1 MNEWV
6 NISNNKVIVRVI
18 HDCWESSKGYLCVAN
33 AAIDKVQRGMDQ
45 GDGGKENT
53 IDLTLIFGREPE
65 EDEGPLAAQENR
77 ECTGPGKGRSKK
89 WMLVDEIREEVDL
102 IWFLG

>member
-1 MNEWV
+1 MNGLISVTIKSLFEWFTIV
-6 NISNNKVIVRVI
+6 KVVA
-18 HDCWESSKGYLCVAN
+18 SKGYLSVAN
-33 AAIDKVQRGMDQ
+33 AAIDEVQWGMDQ